1 MIYRTIQQMPLLL
14 ITAAISVNATNLTR
28 REYFISNKIIFY
40 KFSVRKNCTGLFQN
54 KSELLFH
61 SKSNSGKRSFPA

>member
-14 ITAAISVNATNLTR
+14 ITAAMFVNGISLIR
-28 REYFISNKIIFY
+28 QEYFISNKIIFY

-61 SKSNSGKRSFPA
+61 SKSNSGKRLFPA